1 MRNWIQFGVVVV
13 CLTLAVSVGVAWHAA
28 RLDAVRLQVELKA
41 SQAALLEASSR
52 QEQRDASLKQ
62 VLASIEKQKVAVRTP
77 QEVVET
83 LQDVLP
89 LPTPL
94 VVESEQTDGKS
105 EKSTDTSSLQ
115 VRLPAEDLKPLYDFS
130 LDCKACKA
138 QLAAAQADLKD
149 EQVKTAAVGKERDD
163 AVRAAKGGSVLR
175 RVARAAKWFAIWA
188 AMGAAAAR
196 LSR

>member
-1 MRNWIQFGVVVV
+1 MRAWIQFGVAVV
-13 CLTLAVSVGVAWHAA
+13 CVTLAVSVGVAWHTA

-41 SQAALLEASSR
+41 SQAALAEASSR

-62 VLASIEKQKVAVRTP
+62 VLAGIQKQKVAVRTP
-77 QEVVET
+77 QEVVGA

-94 VVESEQTDGKS
+94 VIEAEPVKGESG
-105 EKSTDTSSLQ
+105 KSTDESSLQ
-115 VRLPAEDLKPLYDFS
+115 LRLPAEDLKPLYDFS

-149 EQVKTAAVGKERDD
+149 ERVKTEAVGRERDD
-163 AVRAAKGGSVLR
+163 ALRVAKGGSVLR
-175 RVARAAKWFAIWA
+175 RVVRAAKWFAIGV
-188 AMGAAAAR
+188 AMGAAAAK

>member
-41 SQAALLEASSR
+41 SQAALLRCLANTCFS
-52 QEQRDASLKQ
+52 DASRRSCRL
-62 VLASIEKQKVAVRTP
+62 LASEKQKVAVRTP

-94 VVESEQTDGKS
+94 VVEPEQTDGKS
-105 EKSTDTSSLQ
+105 EKSTDT
-115 VRLPAEDLKPLYDFS
+115 RLAHPPRQSD
-130 LDCKACKA
+130 
-138 QLAAAQADLKD
+138 
-149 EQVKTAAVGKERDD
+149 
-163 AVRAAKGGSVLR
+163 
-175 RVARAAKWFAIWA
+175 
-188 AMGAAAAR
+188 
-196 LSR
+196 

>member
-1 MRNWIQFGVVVV
+1 MRNWIQFGVVV

-89 LPTPL
+89 LQPRW
-94 VVESEQTDGKS
+94 
-105 EKSTDTSSLQ
+105 SSSPRKI
-115 VRLPAEDLKPLYDFS
+115 VKRL
-130 LDCKACKA
+130 
-138 QLAAAQADLKD
+138 
-149 EQVKTAAVGKERDD
+149 
-163 AVRAAKGGSVLR
+163 
-175 RVARAAKWFAIWA
+175 
-188 AMGAAAAR
+188 
-196 LSR
+196 

>member
-1 MRNWIQFGVVVV
+1 MRAWIQFGVAVV
-13 CLTLAVSVGVAWHAA
+13 CVTLAVSVGVAWHTA

-41 SQAALLEASSR
+41 SQAALAEASSR

-62 VLASIEKQKVAVRTP
+62 VLAGIEKQKVAVRTP
-77 QEVVET
+77 QEVVGA

-94 VVESEQTDGKS
+94 VIEAEPVKGESG
-105 EKSTDTSSLQ
+105 KSTDESSLQ
-115 VRLPAEDLKPLYDFS
+115 LRLPAEDLKPLYDFS

-149 EQVKTAAVGKERDD
+149 ERVKTEAVGRERDD
-163 AVRAAKGGSVLR
+163 ALRVAKGGSVLR
-175 RVARAAKWFAIWA
+175 RVVRAAKWFAIGA
-188 AMGAAAAR
+188 AMGAAAAK